1 MSTGWTQFRND
12 LKFLTLR
19 VIVWLENDSILSNFE
34 HKKIN
39 ERFDVFFFSYYC
51 LCKLSKSLI
60 YNYRALFFDSF
71 VV

>member
-19 VIVWLENDSILSNFE
+19 VIVCLENDSILSNFE

-39 ERFDVFFFSYYC
+39 ERFDVFFFFV
-51 LCKLSKSLI
+51 I
-60 YNYRALFFDSF
+60 IAFANYLNL
-71 VV
+71 